1 LADLS
6 MREIVTPDPA
16 VDRVAVGA
24 AAQAAG
30 VLLNEQPDIVGARWA
45 SADQVIVITEPKI
58 DAELSA
64 ELRSRYLTAA
74 VTAGG

>member
-1 LADLS
+1 MLADLS
-6 MREIVTPDPA
+6 LREVVTPDPA

-30 VLLNEQPDIVGARWA
+30 VLLHESPDLVGARWA
-45 SADQVIVITEPKI
+45 SADDVVIVTEPKI

-64 ELRSRYLTAA
+64 ELRARYRAA
-74 VTAGG
+74 ANASH